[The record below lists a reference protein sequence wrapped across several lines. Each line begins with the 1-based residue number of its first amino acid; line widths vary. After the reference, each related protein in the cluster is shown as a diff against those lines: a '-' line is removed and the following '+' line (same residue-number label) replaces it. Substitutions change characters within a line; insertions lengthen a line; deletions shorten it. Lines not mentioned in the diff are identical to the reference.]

1 MNLENFPTRETARDM
16 MTMISPI
23 YDRSYVGK
31 WIFEVMAFPLGLAQ
45 DIVKDLEKQGFP
57 ETATWSLPWWEERY
71 GIPTNES
78 LPLEERQKAVTQRRN
93 LKVPMNPY
101 RITEI
106 IKGLTGRGVELRENV
121 APHTYEITIFPGDSN
136 VDLDAVVDTIGE
148 IRQPQKHVN
157 IVFEVPVGVQ
167 IQFGVQKKVFDYRL
181 TGEGKKAGRWP
192 QPSMVGAVADA
203 GIAVDPDGSGAVF
216 PYVLAGTRPDI
227 STIGAVRPVNIE
239 VDPAETGQ
247 PFPYPVAGTRPD
259 VSTIGRVEPLEID
272 IDPETNAQVFAYR
285 TAGENQKTGKYP
297 DVSIIGRA
305 ETLELDIGPETGA
318 QVFAYRTAGENQ
330 KTGEH
335 PDVRMIGRVE
345 QVKVDIDPE
354 TNAQVFVYQ
363 TAGEDKKAGRYP
375 DVSTAGETAAPGI
388 NAHITGENASIVYK
402 ICGAKRL

>member
-31 WIFEVMAFPLGLAQ
+31 WIFEVMAFPLSLAQ

-106 IKGLTGRGVELRENV
+106 VKGLTGRDVELRENV

-136 VDLDAVVDTIGE
+136 VDLDAVVDTVGK

-167 IQFGVQKKVFDYRL
+167 IQLDVQKKVFDYRL
-181 TGEGKKAGRWP
+181 TGEGKRAGRWP

-203 GIAVDPDGSGAVF
+203 GITVDPDGSGAVF

-259 VSTIGRVEPLEID
+259 VSTIGRTETLELD
-272 IDPETNAQVFAYR
+272 IDPETGTQVFAYR
-285 TAGENQKTGKYP
+285 TAGENQKTGKHP
-297 DVSIIGRA
+297 DVS
-305 ETLELDIGPETGA
+305 
-318 QVFAYRTAGENQ
+318 
-330 KTGEH
+330 
-335 PDVRMIGRVE
+335 MIGRVE
-345 QVKVDIDPE
+345 PLEIDIDPE